1 MTDSYW
7 SLNGFIDAFVASMK
21 LRTNITSNEIQVED
35 QWPGEELQQAKSIW
49 VHEAKADVEVA
60 GMRAGTINYNE
71 DYKVQVVCDALIE
84 GGNTKA
90 ARDTVTMLVGE
101 VMAEIAEKKRYT
113 TADGKV
119 VAARISGW
127 EYAPYVGKLGRG
139 VAARVEVRVTG
150 RI

>member
-7 SLNGFIDAFVASMK
+7 SLDGFIDALVAS
-21 LRTNITSNEIQVED
+21 LRARANLSGIQVED

-49 VHEAKADVEVA
+49 VHEAKATVEVA
-60 GMRAGTINYNE
+60 GMRTGTINLNE
-71 DYKVQVVCDALIE
+71 DYKVGIVCDALVE

-90 ARDTVTMLVGE
+90 ARDTVTLLVGE
-101 VMAEIAEKKRYT
+101 VIADICEKKRYT
-113 TADGKV
+113 TVDNKIV
-119 VAARISGW
+119 SARVSGW

-139 VAARVEVRVTG
+139 VAARVELRVTG